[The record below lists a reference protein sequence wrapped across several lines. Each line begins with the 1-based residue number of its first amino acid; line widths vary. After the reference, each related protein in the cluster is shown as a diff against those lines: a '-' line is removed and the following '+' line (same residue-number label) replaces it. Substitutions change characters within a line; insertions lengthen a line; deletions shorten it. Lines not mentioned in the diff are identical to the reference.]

1 MKKAICLL
9 IALSLLLSLGACAAN
24 KPSSRP
30 QEVVSGGGAI
40 HFSSSEA
47 DREPAVPE
55 NPPAVPEEEGPSYA
69 PIPSS
74 STPSYASSSIS
85 YPSSSS
91 SSSSSAALPPSS
103 SSSVA
108 PAPSSTSSSSRP
120 PVSPSSSASS
130 VPEDPASQEDE
141 EELSLI
147 HISEPTRPY

>member
-91 SSSSSAALPPSS
+91 SSAALPPSS

-108 PAPSSTSSSSRP
+108 PAPSSMARYRTIISP
-120 PVSPSSSASS
+120 PVSGRHVDRSIRGAQRRGNPSHPPPPRSR
-130 VPEDPASQEDE
+130 
-141 EELSLI
+141 LSM
-147 HISEPTRPY
+147 SF

>member
-91 SSSSSAALPPSS
+91 SSSSSPAILFFQRGPGAQQHLFQQPP
-103 SSSVA
+103 A
-108 PAPSSTSSSSRP
+108 RFPFLLR
-120 PVSPSSSASS
+120 
-130 VPEDPASQEDE
+130 
-141 EELSLI
+141 L
-147 HISEPTRPY
+147 